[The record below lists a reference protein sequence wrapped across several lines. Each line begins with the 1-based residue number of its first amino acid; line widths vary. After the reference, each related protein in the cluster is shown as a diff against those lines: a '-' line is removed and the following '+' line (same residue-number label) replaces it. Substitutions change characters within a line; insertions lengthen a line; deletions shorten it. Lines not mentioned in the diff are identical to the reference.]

1 MGWHAFLCVSSW
13 LYVCCENLRLFQLF
27 QLLQLNMHAHR
38 YKCSN
43 SDCTITTKSVMQTTN
58 LTKKTKGCFAIWM
71 NLITRWLIICSF
83 KFDKF
88 VVRKTAGLVYAQ
100 TTNLT
105 KKTNYVVIFCAFG
118 ERKCPWIIR
127 EFNRKFFYLH
137 VKNNNFRIICG

>member
-1 MGWHAFLCVSSW
+1 MYRFAKRVRCAYIFFIEIIEIIEIVSGEAHCIFLAICALWKLATISIISIISIKK
-13 LYVCCENLRLFQLF
+13 
-27 QLLQLNMHAHR
+27 MHAHR

-105 KKTNYVVIFCAFG
+105 KKTNYVVIFLC
-118 ERKCPWIIR
+118 
-127 EFNRKFFYLH
+127 
-137 VKNNNFRIICG
+137 FRRT

>member
-1 MGWHAFLCVSSW
+1 MGWHTFSLRIFLI
-13 LYVCCENLRLFQLF
+13 VCMLWKFAIISIITIK
-27 QLLQLNMHAHR
+27 NMHAHR

-58 LTKKTKGCFAIWM
+58 LTKKTKDCFAIWM

-118 ERKCPWIIR
+118 ERKYPWIIR

-137 VKNNNFRIICG
+137 VNNNNFRIICG